1 MFSTLFQRKKGSAFH
16 GTLKRVVQSGGIYK
30 QKKGKQININMM
42 LASYLMD
49 SIDED
54 FRKTFPY
61 GYTLYTTPF
70 NK

>member
-42 LASYLMD
+42 LVSKEEKIKQN
-49 SIDED
+49 SIKSSG
-54 FRKTFPY
+54 RRIKMS
-61 GYTLYTTPF
+61 TTV
-70 NK
+70 